1 MFAASLLPAK
11 DDLAL
16 DNVQVEG
23 QSKTITVYVSTTQ
36 PRATCPTCHEE
47 SEHVHSHY
55 QRTLLDLPWADY
67 AVHLCWTVRRF
78 FCDNPPCK
86 RLTFAE
92 SLPAVVTR

>member
-36 PRATCPTCHEE
+36 ASGMC
-47 SEHVHSHY
+47 
-55 QRTLLDLPWADY
+55 Q
-67 AVHLCWTVRRF
+67 
-78 FCDNPPCK
+78 
-86 RLTFAE
+86 
-92 SLPAVVTR
+92 